1 MRHRKIRDIVIELTS
16 LLDVVMILI
25 FAVMIKNTEMAKVSS
40 QEASRL
46 QEENVA
52 MKDDLAKYEE
62 IKKELAEAQEKL
74 AEGGLET
81 TLEKL
86 HNTEKQ
92 LNAYQYMDD
101 IVIVYNI
108 VLENHNTTRNL
119 SYGLASDK
127 NLTVHSIKRDAAT
140 DWKYEIDTLKLK
152 LKEFI
157 DKELE
162 EKATDKYIYL
172 VFMSDE
178 EKIYQNDYYNI
189 ENILQG
195 FETTYGG
202 KVIYKH
208 NSLGKGSNLE

>member
-25 FAVMIKNTEMAKVSS
+25 FAVMIKNTEMAKTSS

-86 HNTEKQ
+86 HNAEKQ

-101 IVIVYNI
+101 VVIVYNI

-119 SYGLASDK
+119 SYGLASDE
-127 NLTVHSIKRDAAT
+127 NMTVHSVERDADSEWNYAVAS
-140 DWKYEIDTLKLK
+140 LKMDLE
-152 LKEFI
+152 EFI
-157 DKELE
+157 EKELKDNAE
-162 EKATDKYIYL
+162 DKYIYL
-172 VFMSDE
+172 VFSSDKE
-178 EKIYQNDYYNI
+178 NVYERDYDDI
-189 ENILQG
+189 EMILQNY
-195 FETTYGG
+195 EVTNGG
-202 KVIYKH
+202 KVVYKH
-208 NSLGKGSNLE
+208 NNIEK